1 MVEIRS
7 IKRPTA
13 DKVFDFFVFVIVTG
27 FLIVVAYPLWWVICC
42 SVSQPA
48 VVFSGRVFLWP
59 LGFFFDNYIAVF
71 RSSDLWRGY
80 ANSTMYMLTGSV
92 VGVTATALAAF
103 PLSRKE
109 YPFRSLLTA
118 IMTFTMFFG
127 GGLIPYYFL
136 LRDLHFVN
144 SFWVMV
150 IPGMISAWGV
160 IIMRTFYQSNV
171 PEELCDSARID
182 GCDYFRLFRYVY
194 IPLSLPIFA
203 VNFLFFAVGI
213 WNNYFTALIFLT
225 KPNIQPLTLLLRNML
240 VSDQF
245 RLVELTRTGQF
256 EEARV
261 LAIKL
266 EAAKFPTIV
275 LASLPM
281 IMLYPF
287 VQKYFVKGILIGSI
301 KG

>member
-1 MVEIRS
+1 MVGIQS
-7 IKRPTA
+7 IKKPIS
-13 DKVFDFFVFVIVTG
+13 DKVFDFFVLIIVTA
-27 FLIVVAYPLWWVICC
+27 FLIAVAYPLWWVICC
-42 SVSQPA
+42 SVSRPD

-59 LGFFFDNYIAVF
+59 IGFFFDNYISVF
-71 RSSDLWRGY
+71 NSSDLWRGY
-80 ANSTMYMLTGSV
+80 YNSTLYTIAGSF
-92 VGVTATALAAF
+92 VGVMATGLAAY
-103 PLSRKE
+103 PLARKE
-109 YPFRSLLTA
+109 YPFRSQLTA
-118 IMTFTMFFG
+118 IMTVTMFFS

-136 LRDLHFVN
+136 LRDIGFVN

-171 PEELCDSARID
+171 PEELCDAARID

-213 WNNYFTALIFLT
+213 WNNYFTALIFIT
-225 KPNIQPLTLLLRNML
+225 KPDIQPLTLLLRNLL

-245 RLVELTRTGQF
+245 RLGELTRTGKMQ
-256 EEARV
+256 EARDM
-261 LAIKL
+261 AIQL

-275 LASLPM
+275 LVSLPM
-281 IMLYPF
+281 IILYPF